1 MRHNDRMAGDEGR
14 PDYRVLSMR
23 TIALAALALVIVGV
37 GVGTWLLF
45 AFGNGTTE
53 SANQLDA
60 IKTAGT
66 IVVGTGG
73 AGALWLAARRQRTS
87 EIALRQK
94 DIDQDMANRAH
105 SLQERVAAA
114 AEADALERR
123 VTELYTKA
131 ADQLGSDRAPVR
143 LAGLYALERLA
154 NSTPAQRQTI
164 VDVLCAYLRMRPRE
178 TDDLT
183 QEQQVRGAALTVLA
197 THLRREGARTF
208 WADVDVD
215 LSGAV
220 LAKLDLT
227 GCEVRNL
234 DLSESRV
241 EGSAKFN
248 GVLVTGVA
256 QFTAA
261 EFAGHAAFERY
272 RCVGRTNFAMT
283 TFVDDVL
290 FQDAEFG
297 EEFRFSGATCRSL
310 AAFEGAAFAGT
321 ARFGSALFESDTGFR
336 DVEFG
341 SVVRFGGT
349 EFGGSAMFENV
360 RFAGETRF
368 DRASFRTL
376 AEFTHCGFA
385 AYVEFSEATF
395 AGDTRFSHVEFAD
408 SARFA
413 TTVFEGDAQFTDAR
427 VRLDVPSSVVRA
439 WPTISRAQPG
449 RFDLVPVQEVTPGD
463 EQWARVAYRRHDPA

>member
-1 MRHNDRMAGDEGR
+1 MAGDEGR

-94 DIDQDMANRAH
+94 DIDQDMADRAH
-105 SLQERVAAA
+105 ALQERVAAA

-154 NSTPAQRQTI
+154 NSTPEQRQTI

-178 TDDLT
+178 SDDPS
-183 QEQQVRGAALTVLA
+183 QEQQVRRAALTVLA
-197 THLRREGARTF
+197 THLRRDTARTF
-208 WADVDVD
+208 WVDVD
-215 LSGAV
+215 IDLSAAA
-220 LAKLDLT
+220 LARLDLT

-234 DLSESRV
+234 DLTDARV
-241 EGSAKFN
+241 EGGAKFDDM
-248 GVLVTGVA
+248 LVTGAA
-256 QFTAA
+256 QFKMAQFSGPAT
-261 EFAGHAAFERY
+261 FERY
-272 RCVGRTNFAMT
+272 RSAGEANFALT
-283 TFVDDVL
+283 TFDDEVI
-290 FQDAEFG
+290 
-297 EEFRFSGATCRSL
+297 FSGAAFGGEFRLSGTACRSV
-310 AAFEGAAFAGT
+310 AAFDGVTVEGT
-321 ARFGSALFESDTGFR
+321 ARFGSARFEGDTRFR
-336 DVEFG
+336 DVEFA
-341 SVVRFGGT
+341 SVVRFGRT
-349 EFGGSAMFENV
+349 EFVGAAMFENV

-368 DRASFRTL
+368 DRAVFRTL
-376 AEFTHCGFA
+376 AEFTRCRFE

-395 AGDTRFSHVEFAD
+395 AGDTRFSHVSFAD

-427 VRLDVPSSVVRA
+427 VRLDVPSTVVRA
-439 WPTISRAQPG
+439 WPTIARAQPG
-449 RFDLVPVQEVTPGD
+449 RFDVVPLQEVTLGD
-463 EQWARVAYRRHDPA
+463 EQWAGVAYRRHDPA